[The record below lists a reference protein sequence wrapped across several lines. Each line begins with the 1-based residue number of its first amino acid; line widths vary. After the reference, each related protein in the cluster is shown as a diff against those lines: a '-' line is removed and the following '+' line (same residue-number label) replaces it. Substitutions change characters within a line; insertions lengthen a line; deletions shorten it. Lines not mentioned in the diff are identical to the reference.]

1 MKHHLL
7 TAMETSGAIL
17 CAAFALGCSN
27 DAGTEGGNAEGSG
40 SRSNG
45 SGSSSEGSGSNGS
58 GSTTGGNTSVSGGA
72 TGSAPD
78 WEPGEWLSYD
88 ASENS
93 YRLDNGGGW
102 QGESEDGCPTDKFTT
117 WPEWEC
123 EPGEL
128 SGTIVRFWAKDT
140 IDPDD
145 PDFEFGGHETVVNLS
160 DGTLEMGMQMLS
172 TKPVVIS
179 KVDFL
184 VEFPAELLEFSHI
197 ERHWASIKRDEPPS
211 SHVDVEVVA
220 PGRLKFTWWMENLP
234 RVIDKGDIPVASMYF
249 NILAAGEGEFTYP
262 RPEGET
268 WDHYS
273 PPYQWHLKSEV
284 TEPRPV
290 WATMVDGTEGPV
302 HWLWNSTLIV
312 R

>member
-1 MKHHLL
+1 MTRASLQYLAASVLIGSLL
-7 TAMETSGAIL
+7 G
-17 CAAFALGCSN
+17 LGCSN
-27 DAGTEGGNAEGSG
+27 GPSDVDDGGAED
-40 SRSNG
+40 NG
-45 SGSSSEGSGSNGS
+45 GSSSEDNDAAGSTGNGSEGDTETAGSPGSG
-58 GSTTGGNTSVSGGA
+58 
-72 TGSAPD
+72 APGD
-78 WEPGEWLSYD
+78 SEEWLSYD
-88 ASENS
+88 ASDNS

-102 QGESEDGCPTDKFTT
+102 QGESEDGCATDKFTT

-128 SGTIVRFWAKDT
+128 AGTIVRFWAKDT
-140 IDPDD
+140 IAAED
-145 PDFEFGGHETVVNLS
+145 PDFEFGGHETIVNLE
-160 DGTLEMGMQMLS
+160 DGTLEMGIQMLS
-172 TKPVVIS
+172 TNPVVIS

-184 VEFPAELLEFSHI
+184 VEFPAELLAFSHI

-211 SHVDVEVVA
+211 SHVDVEVVE
-220 PGRLKFTWWMENLP
+220 PGLLKFTWWMENLP
-234 RVIDKGDIPVASMYF
+234 RVIHKGDIPVASMYF
-249 NILAAGEGEFTYP
+249 DILASGEGEFTYP

-268 WDHYS
+268 WDNYS

-284 TEPRPV
+284 SEARPV